1 MKKENTVNEPNKAMP
16 YDALLCGVI
25 SPFEKQFD
33 KIKEKYPKHLVWVRM
48 NGFVQCIKED
58 AIITSEILGCVLVE
72 RPDNRMK
79 VTGFNESMLD
89 EYLPKVIREGHPVA
103 MCDL

>member
-1 MKKENTVNEPNKAMP
+1 MIIKEGTEIGGKT
-16 YDALLCGVI
+16 I

-33 KIKEKYPKHLVWVRM
+33 KIKEKHLKHLVWLRM

-58 AIITSEILGCVLVE
+58 AIITSEILGCVLTE
-72 RPDNRMK
+72 RQDNRMK
-79 VTGFNESMLD
+79 ITGFNESMLD
-89 EYLPKVIREGHPVA
+89 EYLPKVIRAGHSVA